1 MPSFKLFK
9 WGLIFCSI
17 QKKQVIYGPLLQ
29 LGVKIASYC
38 ITNYCTMPNYLLS
51 ISNDEALMVS
61 IIHDPKTKLKIRV
74 YDTELTAF
82 NSNEAEVR
90 FFVTSST
97 RIISFETSGY
107 KKHRELL
114 ILHMISWYC
123 VYLGLDDA
131 KIHTNWPEYTDAVK
145 VV

>member
-1 MPSFKLFK
+1 MS
-9 WGLIFCSI
+9 
-17 QKKQVIYGPLLQ
+17 
-29 LGVKIASYC
+29 
-38 ITNYCTMPNYLLS
+38 NYLLS
-51 ISNDEALMVS
+51 ISNDEVLTNCV
-61 IIHDPKTKLKIRV
+61 IHDPKTKLKIRV
-74 YDTELTAF
+74 Y
-82 NSNEAEVR
+82 NNETLGFDRIEGEIR
-90 FFVTSST
+90 FFVTCGT

-131 KIHTNWPEYTDAVK
+131 KIHTNWPEYSDTAK